1 MVVLLLEGVL
11 EEEEEDNGRLDV
23 FSFVSSPVSKLLL
36 FAAMLLLLKKQYP
49 EPRERSNKKK
59 AKPTHVSAGL
69 NRLYVSVFD
78 YGVTAIIALKLSPM
92 IQEIFN

>member
-36 FAAMLLLLKKQYP
+36 FAAMLLLLWDEDLCRLFSPAAAAEGGSLSLFKDMSSRQSCYIKELY
-49 EPRERSNKKK
+49 EP
-59 AKPTHVSAGL
+59 G
-69 NRLYVSVFD
+69 
-78 YGVTAIIALKLSPM
+78 
-92 IQEIFN
+92 